1 MKQYQMSKSKVQMN
15 VKVQKLILLKF
26 GLWISFGI

>member
-15 VKVQKLILLKF
+15 VKVQKLTLLKY
-26 GLWISFGI
+26 GLWISSVI